1 MLPSAPPIVPRRTW
15 RPAVVGRR
23 FLFRSIFFRGG
34 RDETGWC
41 RHLSLWSSGCASCVS
56 QCDKLACVNLCQDV
70 GSCMVCVPFP
80 SGREWAHGCV
90 CIFWHGL
97 VFLGSHVFVDTCLCM
112 WGRGTVSLHVCLL
125 VCVCVWVSCLFLTY
139 NVSGRSDVPSPSVP
153 CKVSVLF
160 LCQRNFPLLSCLGV
174 RAAARWSC
182 SECVRGE
189 LVNFNYM
196 QWV

>member
-1 MLPSAPPIVPRRTW
+1 MLPSAPPVVPRRTW

-23 FLFRSIFFRGG
+23 FLFRSVFFRGG
-34 RDETGWC
+34 RDETRWC

-90 CIFWHGL
+90 CICLAWFGFFWFACVRRHLFVHVGEGCSL
-97 VFLGSHVFVDTCLCM
+97 FACVFAHL
-112 WGRGTVSLHVCLL
+112 
-125 VCVCVWVSCLFLTY
+125 CVWVSCWFLTY
-139 NVSGRSDVPSPSVP
+139 NVFGRSDVPSPSVL
-153 CKVSVLF
+153 CKVPVLF

-189 LVNFNYM
+189 PVNFSYM
-196 QWV
+196 QGV